1 MSTLVR
7 DRIIIIMPLTQE
19 CKDWV
24 NDNITVSSNQWLGS
38 SFMYSRDFADELIEA
53 MIDDDLIEGQDFQVI
68 SK

>member
-1 MSTLVR
+1 
-7 DRIIIIMPLTQE
+7 MPLTQE
-19 CKDWV
+19 CKEWI
-24 NDNITVSSNQWLGS
+24 NENITVSSNQWLGS